1 MSARSGHSC
10 HMDSSLHSAAS
21 RTSDN
26 PVVTVGARLGYAAS
40 GVLHLVLGWI
50 AIGLA
55 WGTSSESADQTGAFE
70 QLSSSPLGAVLIWVV
85 VVGFA
90 LLALWQVTEAVTAG
104 EAKDKVKSIAKG
116 VGYLALTGLA
126 ARIATSSGGGDSE
139 EQTTSLTAAAMEHP
153 LGQVA
158 VAAVGAG
165 IIGVGIYH
173 VVKGWSRTFLED
185 LREQPPDPVV
195 VAGRVGYVAKG
206 VALGVVGALF
216 IVAAVT
222 NDPEEAGGL
231 DAALRS
237 LLELPAGTILLTAVG
252 AGIAAYG
259 LYSFGRARYA
269 RV

>member
-1 MSARSGHSC
+1 
-10 HMDSSLHSAAS
+10 MDSSLHGAAA
-21 RTSDN
+21 RTGDH
-26 PVVTVGARLGYAAS
+26 PVVEAGARLGYVAS
-40 GVLHLVLGWI
+40 GVLHLILGWI

-55 WGTSSESADQTGAFE
+55 WGTSSGSADQTGALE
-70 QLSSSPLGAVLIWVV
+70 QLSSSPLGSVLLWVV
-85 VVGFA
+85 VAGFA
-90 LLALWQVTEAVTAG
+90 LLALWQVAEAVTAG
-104 EAKDKVKSIAKG
+104 ETKETVKSAGKG
-116 VGYLALTGLA
+116 VGYLVLTGVA
-126 ARIATSSGGGDSE
+126 ARIATRTGGGGSE
-139 EQTTSLTAAAMEHP
+139 NRTDSLTASVMQHP

-165 IIGVGIYH
+165 IIGIGVYH
-173 VVKGWSRTFLED
+173 VVKGWSRKFLED
-185 LREQPPDPVV
+185 LREQPPRAVV

-206 VALGVVGALF
+206 AALGVVGALF
-216 IVAAVT
+216 VFAAVT

-237 LLELPAGTILLTAVG
+237 LLELPAGTVLLTAVG